1 MDNIS
6 IALVEDQQL
15 FRNGLHALIKEA
27 EGIEVLQIAEGG
39 HQFLDQLK
47 AAPVLP
53 DVALVDMNMPE
64 MNGYELMELLQK
76 QYPSIK
82 VIMLTVY
89 NQERFIIK
97 MVEAG
102 VAGYLVKNCEIDE
115 VILAIRTAYKT
126 GFYFNEST
134 LQALHHAHKFKG
146 NEARSFANITIAL
159 TEREIEVLR
168 LICSE
173 YTNAEIAE
181 TLSISQ
187 RTVDGHRN
195 NLLAKAGCK
204 NTAGL
209 VVFAVNNNFYNKI
222 SF

>member
-15 FRNGLHALIKEA
+15 FRNGLHALLKET
-27 EGIEVLQIAEGG
+27 EGINVMQIAEGG
-39 HQFLDQLK
+39 HQFLELLK
-47 AAPVLP
+47 AAPALP
-53 DVALVDMNMPE
+53 DVALLDMNMPE
-64 MNGYELMELLQK
+64 MNGFELLELLQK
-76 QYPSIK
+76 HYPSIK
-82 VIMLTVY
+82 VIILTIY

-126 GFYFNEST
+126 GFYFNQST
-134 LQALHHAHKFKG
+134 LQALHHANKFKG